1 MSISIPVSTKN
12 INILLIEDS
21 PTDALLMRHHLQ
33 SVQEYKFS
41 IEEAASLT
49 AASTKAE
56 SLNFDA
62 VILDLGLPESTGL
75 STFKKAKSSFPD
87 KPIVVVTGDNDRS
100 TLAATM
106 EAGADNYLIKDALE
120 GNRIAIAVLSAI
132 RNRQAS

>member
-1 MSISIPVSTKN
+1 MNTRTIS
-12 INILLIEDS
+12 ILLIEDS
-21 PTDALLMRHHLQ
+21 PTDALLMRHHLN
-33 SVQEYKFS
+33 SVQEYNFK

-49 AASTKAE
+49 LATSKAE
-56 SLNFDA
+56 AQEFDA
-62 VILDLGLPESTGL
+62 VVLDLGLPESTGL

-120 GNRIAIAVLSAI
+120 GNRIAIAILSAI
-132 RNRQAS
+132 RNHQSL

>member
-1 MSISIPVSTKN
+1 MNTRT

-21 PTDALLMRHHLQ
+21 PTDALLMRHHLN
-33 SVQEYKFS
+33 SVQEYKFK

-49 AASTKAE
+49 LATSKAE
-56 SLNFDA
+56 AQEFDA
-62 VILDLGLPESTGL
+62 VVLDLGLPESTGL
-75 STFKKAKSSFPD
+75 TTFKKAKTSFPD

-120 GNRIAIAVLSAI
+120 GNRIAIAILSAI
-132 RNRQAS
+132 RNHQS

>member
-1 MSISIPVSTKN
+1 MPKTIS
-12 INILLIEDS
+12 ILLIEDS

-33 SVQEYKFS
+33 SVQEYDFS
-41 IEEAASLT
+41 IEEAPSLT
-49 AASTKAE
+49 AASSRADDG
-56 SLNFDA
+56 NFDA

-75 STFKKAKSSFPD
+75 KTFQKAKQVFSD
-87 KPIVVVTGDNDRS
+87 KPIVVVTGDNDRQ

-132 RNRQAS
+132 RNRQH